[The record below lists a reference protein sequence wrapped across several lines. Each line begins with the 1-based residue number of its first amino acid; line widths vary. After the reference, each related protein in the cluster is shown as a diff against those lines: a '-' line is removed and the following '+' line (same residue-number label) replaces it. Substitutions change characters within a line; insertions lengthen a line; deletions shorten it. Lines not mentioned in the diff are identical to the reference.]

1 MAPEKS
7 PDSAVEK
14 RREAL
19 QELAESDL
27 PCAQIAD
34 ALLDLAD
41 DSNAK
46 DRKEVATA

>member
-1 MAPEKS
+1 MASTKS
-7 PDSAVEK
+7 PESAVDE

-19 QELAESDL
+19 EALAESDL
-27 PCAQIAD
+27 PCAEIAD

-41 DSNAK
+41 NSNAG